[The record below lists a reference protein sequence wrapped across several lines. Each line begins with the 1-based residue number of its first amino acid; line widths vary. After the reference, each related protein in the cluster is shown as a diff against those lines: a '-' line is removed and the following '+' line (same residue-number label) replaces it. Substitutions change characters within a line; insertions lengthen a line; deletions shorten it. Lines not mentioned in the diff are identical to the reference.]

1 MAASHHQRID
11 ELLAAEAAGDLS
23 SSERKELDGF
33 VALDPQVDVKRKAYG
48 ELLSLM
54 GEMPRAPVPQR
65 LQRRVM
71 ALAEQQPAPVLAK
84 RLSTAVAV
92 GLAGLS
98 ACLLWE
104 LQQQRNQLARHHEHP
119 AATAPQHQRSF
130 ELTPVSSSASDHQ
143 SAMQAKLLIRPGATT
158 NLLTVQGLPQLGADQ
173 TYRLWAQT
181 PEGLQGCMS
190 FVPNAQ
196 GSVSI
201 QVPSEP
207 SGSATEVQISIDP
220 ITAGSGPERPGQT
233 LLVSA

>member
-1 MAASHHQRID
+1 MAASLQQRLE

-23 SSERKELDGF
+23 PAEREELDGL
-33 VALDPQVDVKRKAYG
+33 VALDPQVAHKRKAYG

-54 GEMPRAPVPQR
+54 GEMPQAPVPHR

-71 ALAEQQPAPVLAK
+71 ALAEQLPAPGLPQ

-98 ACLLWE
+98 AFLLWE
-104 LQQQRNQLARHHEHP
+104 LQQHRHQLARYHEP
-119 AATAPQHQRSF
+119 AAQKAPQHQRSF
-130 ELTPVSSSASDHQ
+130 ELTPVSGSASGHQ
-143 SAMQAKLLIRPGATT
+143 SAMQASLLIRPGAAT
-158 NLLTVQGLPQLGADQ
+158 NLLTVHGLPQLAANQ

-181 PEGLQGCMS
+181 PRGLQGCMS

-207 SGSATEVQISIDP
+207 SGSATQVQISIDP
-220 ITAGSGPERPGQT
+220 ITAGSAPEQPGRT
-233 LLVSA
+233 VLVSA

>member
-23 SSERKELDGF
+23 SNERDELDGL
-33 VALDPQVDVKRKAYG
+33 VASDPQVADKRQAYA
-48 ELLSLM
+48 ELISLM
-54 GEMPRAPVPQR
+54 GQMPQAHLPHR

-71 ALAEQQPAPVLAK
+71 ALAEQLPVTSRPQ

-104 LQQQRNQLARHHEHP
+104 LQQHRHQLARYHEP
-119 AATAPQHQRSF
+119 AAQKAPQHQRSF
-130 ELTPVSSSASDHQ
+130 ELTPVSGSASGHQ
-143 SAMQAKLLIRPGATT
+143 SAMQASLLIRPGAAT
-158 NLLTVQGLPQLGADQ
+158 NLLTVHGLPQLAANQ

-181 PEGLQGCMS
+181 PRGLQGCMS

-207 SGSATEVQISIDP
+207 SGSATQVQISIDS
-220 ITAGSGPERPGQT
+220 ITAGSGPEQPGRT
-233 LLVSA
+233 VLVSA

>member
-1 MAASHHQRID
+1 MAASLHQRLE
-11 ELLAAEAAGDLS
+11 ELLAAEASGDLS
-23 SSERKELDGF
+23 PAERVELDGF
-33 VALDPQVDVKRKAYG
+33 LGSGPHIADKRRAYG
-48 ELLSLM
+48 ELISLM
-54 GEMPRAPVPQR
+54 GEMPRAPVPHR

-71 ALAEQQPAPVLAK
+71 ALAEQRTAPVLPQ

-98 ACLLWE
+98 VFLLWE
-104 LQQQRNQLARHHEHP
+104 LQQQRHQLARHHEHP

-130 ELTPVSSSASDHQ
+130 ELTPVSGLASAHQ
-143 SAMQAKLLIRPGATT
+143 PAMQATLVIRTGRAT
-158 NLLTVQGLPQLGADQ
+158 NLLTVQGLPQLAADQ

-207 SGSATEVQISIDP
+207 SDSATQVQISVDP
-220 ITAGSGPERPGQT
+220 ITAGSGPEQPGRT
-233 LLVSA
+233 VLVSV

>member
-1 MAASHHQRID
+1 MAASLHQRLE

-23 SSERKELDGF
+23 ASQREELDGL
-33 VALDPQVDVKRKAYG
+33 VAFDPHVAERRKAYG
-48 ELLSLM
+48 ELISLM
-54 GEMPRAPVPQR
+54 AQMPRAPVPHC

-71 ALAEQQPAPVLAK
+71 ALAEQQPTAALPQ

-98 ACLLWE
+98 GFLLWE
-104 LQQQRNQLARHHEHP
+104 LQQQRHQLARHHETP
-119 AATAPQHQRSF
+119 VATAPQHQRSF
-130 ELTPVSSSASDHQ
+130 ELTPVSSSASGQQ
-143 SAMQAKLLIRPGATT
+143 SAMQATLVIRTGRAT
-158 NLLTVQGLPQLGADQ
+158 NLLTVHGLPQLAADQ

-220 ITAGSGPERPGQT
+220 ITAGSGPGQPGRT
-233 LLVSA
+233 VLVSV

>member
-1 MAASHHQRID
+1 MAASLHQRLE

-23 SSERKELDGF
+23 PAEREELDGL
-33 VALDPQVDVKRKAYG
+33 VALDPQVAHKRKAYG

-54 GEMPRAPVPQR
+54 GEMPQAPVPHR

-71 ALAEQQPAPVLAK
+71 ALAEQQPAPGLPQ

-98 ACLLWE
+98 GFLLWE
-104 LQQQRNQLARHHEHP
+104 LQQQRYQLARHHQP
-119 AATAPQHQRSF
+119 AAETALQHQRSF
-130 ELTPVSSSASDHQ
+130 ELTPVSGLASGQ
-143 SAMQAKLLIRPGATT
+143 QPAMQATLVIRTGRAT
-158 NLLTVQGLPQLGADQ
+158 NLLTVHGLPQLGADQ

-220 ITAGSGPERPGQT
+220 ITAGSGPEQPGRT
-233 LLVSA
+233 VLVSV

>member
-1 MAASHHQRID
+1 MATSLHQRLD

-23 SSERKELDGF
+23 GAEREELDGLA
-33 VALDPQVDVKRKAYG
+33 ALDPQVADKRKAYG
-48 ELLSLM
+48 ELISLM
-54 GEMPRAPVPQR
+54 GEMPRASVPHR

-71 ALAEQQPAPVLAK
+71 ALAEQRTASARPQ

-98 ACLLWE
+98 ASLLWE
-104 LQQQRNQLARHHEHP
+104 LQQQRYQLARHREHP
-119 AATAPQHQRSF
+119 PATAPQHQRSF
-130 ELTPVSSSASDHQ
+130 ELTPVSALASDRQ
-143 SAMQAKLLIRPGATT
+143 QAMQATLVIRPGAAT
-158 NLLTVQGLPQLGADQ
+158 NLLTVHGLPQLAADQ

-207 SGSATEVQISIDP
+207 SGSATAVQISIDP
-220 ITAGSGPERPGQT
+220 VTAGSGPEQPGRT
-233 LLVSA
+233 VLVSV

>member
-1 MAASHHQRID
+1 MAASLHQRLD

-23 SSERKELDGF
+23 ASEREELDGL
-33 VALDPQVDVKRKAYG
+33 VAFDPEVADKRKAYG

-54 GEMPRAPVPQR
+54 GEMPRAPVPHR

-71 ALAEQQPAPVLAK
+71 ALAEQQPAPGLAQ
-84 RLSTAVAV
+84 RFSTAVAV

-98 ACLLWE
+98 GFLLWE
-104 LQQQRNQLARHHEHP
+104 LQQQRYQLARHHEP
-119 AATAPQHQRSF
+119 AAETAPKHQRSF
-130 ELTPVSSSASDHQ
+130 ELIPVSSSASDHE
-143 SAMQAKLLIRPGATT
+143 SAMQATLVIRPGAAT
-158 NLLTVQGLPQLGADQ
+158 NLLTVHGLPPLAADQ

-220 ITAGSGPERPGQT
+220 ITAGSGPEQPGQT
-233 LLVSA
+233 VLVSV

>member
-1 MAASHHQRID
+1 MAASLQQRLE

-23 SSERKELDGF
+23 PAEREELDGL
-33 VALDPQVDVKRKAYG
+33 VALDPQVAHKRKAYG

-65 LQRRVM
+65 LRRRVM
-71 ALAEQQPAPVLAK
+71 ALAEQQPAPVLAQ

-104 LQQQRNQLARHHEHP
+104 LQQQRHQLARHHEHP
-119 AATAPQHQRSF
+119 AATAPKHQRSF
-130 ELTPVSSSASDHQ
+130 ELTPVSSSASGHQ
-143 SAMQAKLLIRPGATT
+143 SAMQASLVIRPGAAT
-158 NLLTVQGLPQLGADQ
+158 NLLTVHGLPQLAADQ

-220 ITAGSGPERPGQT
+220 ITAGSGPEQPGQT
-233 LLVSA
+233 VLVSV

>member
-1 MAASHHQRID
+1 MAASLHQRLD

-23 SSERKELDGF
+23 PAARRELDGLL
-33 VALDPQVDVKRKAYG
+33 ALDPQVANKRQAYA
-48 ELLSLM
+48 ELISLM
-54 GEMPRAPVPQR
+54 GEMPRAPVPHR

-71 ALAEQQPAPVLAK
+71 ALAEQLPAPARPQ

-104 LQQQRNQLARHHEHP
+104 LQQQRYQLARHHESP
-119 AATAPQHQRSF
+119 AATAPQQQRSF
-130 ELTPVSSSASDHQ
+130 ELTPVSSSASGHQ
-143 SAMQAKLLIRPGATT
+143 SAMQATLVIRTGRAT
-158 NLLTVQGLPQLGADQ
+158 NLLTVHELPQLAADQ

-181 PEGLQGCMS
+181 PESLQGCMS

-207 SGSATEVQISIDP
+207 SGSATEYRSALIRSP
-220 ITAGSGPERPGQT
+220 PAAGLSSRGGPCW
-233 LLVSA
+233 